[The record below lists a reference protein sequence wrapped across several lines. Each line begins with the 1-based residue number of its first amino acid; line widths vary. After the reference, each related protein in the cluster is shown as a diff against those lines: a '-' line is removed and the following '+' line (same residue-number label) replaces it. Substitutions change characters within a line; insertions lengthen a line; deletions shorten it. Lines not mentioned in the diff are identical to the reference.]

1 MNVQV
6 IENNVGSPA
15 YAVLPWDEYK
25 ALLERLEELQDI
37 IDADNTVA
45 AIAAGEEAYP
55 HELVERL
62 LGGQNPLRV
71 WREYR
76 GMTTAALAS
85 AAGVTPSAISQVEA
99 GKRGLSVDL
108 LKKLS
113 GILRVDMDDLVA

>member
-6 IENNVGSPA
+6 IESKVGTPA
-15 YAVLPWDEYK
+15 FAVVPWDEYK
-25 ALLERLEELQDI
+25 AMVERLEELQDI
-37 IDADNTVA
+37 VDADKAMT
-45 AIAAGEEAYP
+45 AIAAGEETYP
-55 HELVERL
+55 CDLVERL

-85 AAGVTPSAISQVEA
+85 AAGVTPSAISQVET

-113 GILRVDMDDLVA
+113 GILQVDMDDLVA